1 MAHETPRVVINDTT
15 LRDGEQ
21 SAGVA
26 FSLSEKLAIARQ
38 LDALGV
44 PEMEVGI
51 PAMGAAER
59 EGIRAVA
66 CLGLSARLMVWSRMQ
81 RTDIAACGALG
92 VQLIDISVAA
102 SDQHLRSK
110 LRRDRDWLLAEIPRH
125 VRYAL
130 DLGLEVCIGGE
141 DASRADPDFL
151 KRIIEVAQEA
161 GARRF
166 RFADTLG
173 VLDPFTTCERI
184 AALRAVSDLELEM
197 HAHDDLGLAT
207 ANTLAAVRGG
217 ATHVNTT
224 VNGLGER
231 AGNAP
236 LEEVVLG
243 LRQCQGVDAAID
255 LKRFPA
261 LSRLV
266 AKASGRPVGWQKSV
280 VGEGVFT
287 HEAGIHVDGLI
298 KDPDNYQG
306 FDPQLVGRE
315 HRIVLG
321 KHSGRRAVQLVMAR
335 LGCRIDDAAAE
346 RLLEQVRSFVA
357 KKKRPPADLEL
368 LQLFDGGISAMT
380 DSYDFAD
387 ETADCESAEDFLEHF
402 AIPFDRSVVQVYRL
416 HILQRFHDYLGAN
429 TRPGESSYDQYRGWL
444 MRAYE
449 DFVRSNA
456 QTEKVFSVYQRA
468 AGIAKIPLTS
478 IGRGKTA

>member
-1 MAHETPRVVINDTT
+1 MKLIRPALSINDTT

-26 FSLSEKLAIARQ
+26 FSLEEKLDIARR

-51 PAMGAAER
+51 PAMGAIER
-59 EGIRAVA
+59 EGIRSLAA
-66 CLGLSARLMVWSRMQ
+66 LGLAARLMVWSRMHIA
-81 RTDIAACGALG
+81 DIAACTSLG
-92 VQLIDISVAA
+92 VQLIDISVPA

-110 LRRDRDWLLAEIPRH
+110 LRRDRGWLLKEIPRH
-125 VRYAL
+125 VRYGL
-130 DLGLEVCIGGE
+130 DIGLDVCIGGE
-141 DASRADPDFL
+141 DASRADFDFL
-151 KRIIEVAQEA
+151 KRIVEVAQAA

-173 VLDPFTTCERI
+173 VLDPFATFERI
-184 AALRAVSDLELEM
+184 AALRAVSDIEIEM

-207 ANTLAAVRGG
+207 ANTLAAAKAG

-243 LRQCQGVDAAID
+243 LRQCHGIETGVE
-255 LKRFPA
+255 LREFPA
-261 LSRLV
+261 LSARV
-266 AKASGRPVGWQKSV
+266 ASAAGRPVGWQKSV

-287 HEAGIHVDGLI
+287 HEAGIHVDGLL
-298 KDPDNYQG
+298 KDPHNYQG

-335 LGCRIDDAAAE
+335 LGRRLDDAEADA
-346 RLLEQVRSFVA
+346 LLAQVRGFVA
-357 KKKRPPADLEL
+357 AHKRPPSDSEL
-368 LQLFDGGISAMT
+368 L
-380 DSYDFAD
+380 
-387 ETADCESAEDFLEHF
+387 
-402 AIPFDRSVVQVYRL
+402 RL
-416 HILQRFHDYLGAN
+416 L
-429 TRPGESSYDQYRGWL
+429 
-444 MRAYE
+444 
-449 DFVRSNA
+449 
-456 QTEKVFSVYQRA
+456 
-468 AGIAKIPLTS
+468 
-478 IGRGKTA
+478 